1 MTVLLA
7 SSAALARTVKN
18 PAVTVEAEYGAFVAE
33 GTRYTAAHHQKTGPN
48 GGDQPAPCIDRKIPT
63 CNEHEIILI
72 SHIDLDTVGGVMRAQ
87 GRMALFSGFDHRLDL
102 FWNAAAFVDTNG
114 PHKLRES
121 HPMFGPMA
129 AWWAWLTENRPRFDA
144 AHKVVDVTGF
154 MDRCYHTLSSLLLM
168 PPDSKT
174 RMELIEKGEAF
185 VKAGKALNK
194 SSFIGAQVTQNEKIV
209 IARKSD
215 QFVNHL
221 YVLPGLGIEADC
233 VCALNTET
241 KKITLSFRDNGETI
255 NACDMVRRV
264 WADKDEDGNYL
275 AGGHPGIAGTPRG
288 KRQGL
293 AGLWGLVHTVVFT
306 YES

>member
-7 SSAALARTVKN
+7 SSAALARTVN
-18 PAVTVEAEYGAFVAE
+18 PAVTVEAEYGAFVVE
-33 GTRYTAAHHQKTGPN
+33 GTRYTAAHHQKTGAH
-48 GGDQPAPCIDRKIPT
+48 GGDQPAPCIDYKIPT
-63 CNEHEIILI
+63 CCEKEIILI

-87 GRMALFSGFDHRLDL
+87 GRKDLFSGLFPRLDL

-121 HPMFGPMA
+121 HLMFPAIA
-129 AWWAWLTENRPRFDA
+129 AWWAWSTENRPRLDRE
-144 AHKVVDVTGF
+144 KVVNVTAF
-154 MDRCYHTLSSLLLM
+154 MDRCYHTLSLLLLM
-168 PPDSKT
+168 PPDHPG
-174 RMELIEKGEAF
+174 RAELIEKGEAF
-185 VKAGKALNK
+185 VEAGKALNQ
-194 SSFIGAQVTQNEKIV
+194 SSFMGAQITQNEKIV
-209 IARKSD
+209 AVRKSD

-221 YVLPGLGIEADC
+221 YLLPSLGVEADC
-233 VCALNTET
+233 ICALNTET

-255 NACDMVRRV
+255 NACDTIRRV

-293 AGLWGLVHTVVFT
+293 AGLWGLVHTVVQT
-306 YES
+306 YEG

>member
-7 SSAALARTVKN
+7 SSAALARTVKD

-48 GGDQPAPCIDRKIPT
+48 GGDQPAPCIDSKIPI
-63 CNEHEIILI
+63 CCPDGEIILI

-114 PHKLRES
+114 PHKLRED
-121 HPMFGPMA
+121 HPMFPAIA
-129 AWWAWLTENRPRFDA
+129 AWWAWLTENRPRLVRK
-144 AHKVVDVTGF
+144 KVVDVTGF

-168 PPDSKT
+168 PPDYL
-174 RMELIEKGEAF
+174 RRAELIEKGEAF
-185 VKAGKALNK
+185 VEAGKALNQ
-194 SSFIGAQVTQNEKIV
+194 SSFIGAQITKNGKVV
-209 IARKSD
+209 AVRKSD

-221 YVLPGLGIEADC
+221 YVLPNLGVEADC

-241 KKITLSFRDNGETI
+241 KKITLSFRDNGEAV
-255 NACDMVRRV
+255 NACDTIRRV
-264 WADKDEDGNYL
+264 WGDKDEDGNYL

-293 AGLWGLVHTVVFT
+293 AGLWGLVHTVVQT